1 MLTRSKQPRR
11 LPDHAIGEHYPQSAP
26 ACHFPIVFPLSP
38 APNCIMN
45 QRHPPRELA
54 QEHPIG
60 LCIEDVPFA
69 VLMATPQDIEDL
81 AYGFAITE
89 GLAGFDE
96 IADVTTEETPDGWRV
111 NINRRADAQRRLPR
125 ARTIESRSGCGVCG
139 TSRLRDAVRS
149 LPTVQTGLTVT
160 RAAIMRALAGLE
172 AGQVLGARTRATH
185 AAGFADSTGQ
195 VMLVRE
201 DVGRHN
207 ALDKLV
213 GAAARAG
220 IDATRGFVLITS
232 RCSFEMVEK
241 TVRMGAPLLVAV
253 SAPTSLA
260 IERAQLAGLSVVA
273 LARADGF
280 QLFTGGE
287 RVCD

>member
-1 MLTRSKQPRR
+1 M
-11 LPDHAIGEHYPQSAP
+11 
-26 ACHFPIVFPLSP
+26 
-38 APNCIMN
+38 
-45 QRHPPRELA
+45 RHPPRELA

-60 LCIEDVPFA
+60 LCVEDVPFA
-69 VLMATPQDIEDL
+69 VLMATPRDIEDL

-89 GLAGFDE
+89 GLASFAE
-96 IADVTTEETPDGWRV
+96 IKNVTTEETPEGWRV
-111 NINRRADAQRRLPR
+111 NIERHPDAQRRLPR
-125 ARTIESRSGCGVCG
+125 ARSIESRSGCGVCG
-139 TSRLRDAVRS
+139 TSRLRDAVRG
-149 LPTVQTGLTVT
+149 LPQAPKGQVIS

-172 AGQVLGARTRATH
+172 AGQELGARTRATH
-185 AAGFADSTGQ
+185 AAGFADSSGQ
-195 VMLVRE
+195 VLMVRE

-220 IDATRGFVLITS
+220 LDAGQGFVLITS

-253 SAPTSLA
+253 SAPTALA
-260 IERAQLAGLSVVA
+260 IERAEDAGLSVVA

-280 QLFTGGE
+280 QIFTGAE
-287 RVCD
+287 RVAP